1 MYASMKASQSSARMA
16 ANDLRVWNDA
26 LQAALLAIAC
36 DDVHPLR
43 SGAMIYSDPCVD
55 CEHKECSRELIIK
68 RILQLKRSPP
78 KSRCGATAERTM
90 AHFAKPTRR

>member
-1 MYASMKASQSSARMA
+1 MHALMIGSQSSARMA

-36 DDVHPLR
+36 DDIHPLR
-43 SGAMIYSDPCVD
+43 SGALIYSDPCVD
-55 CEHKECSRELIIK
+55 CRHKECSRELIIK
-68 RILQLKRSPP
+68 RIMQLKRSPP
-78 KSRCGATAERTM
+78 KSRFGGTAERSM